1 AEAQRRLARVRLR
14 ASRRSRVGARRF
26 LQLPVQLRRRRLRQR
41 ERRRLHGRA
50 QQPRG
55 AARAGVLP
63 EARQGRRLS
72 HGGLGGPEPDDPAH
86 GHRQGGADDR
96 HRRRMGAARGSEQVG
111 GRRQVRHGIDPARRR
126 RPPREPRGSLDRR
139 HRAQRADRATE
150 GGARVPHV
158 VPDARPPARIYALW
172 RGAGSRRPRADAA
185 RAGPEVPLPQG
196 AKRQF
201 ARGQD
206 VRGHSRSSPD
216 VVDRVAAPQRMH
228 HRQERAGRSAQSS
241 GRRSAGPDR
250 AERTQ
255 DRPAAGSQMKVVRAG
270 AAAAGEA
277 IALPRLGYGGGSLFT
292 VRTER
297 DATQLLA
304 YAYDRGFR
312 YFDTAPLYSTGLGEH
327 FFGTALRQRRRDEFV
342 LSTKV
347 GRRLTPR
354 CVNPPPE
361 DRLSFEPW
369 YDYSYDGV
377 MRALEDSLQRLGL
390 CRADIVFIHDVN
402 PRWQGADYERRF
414 VEAMEG

>member
-1 AEAQRRLARVRLR
+1 
-14 ASRRSRVGARRF
+14 
-26 LQLPVQLRRRRLRQR
+26 
-41 ERRRLHGRA
+41 
-50 QQPRG
+50 
-55 AARAGVLP
+55 
-63 EARQGRRLS
+63 
-72 HGGLGGPEPDDPAH
+72 
-86 GHRQGGADDR
+86 
-96 HRRRMGAARGSEQVG
+96 
-111 GRRQVRHGIDPARRR
+111 
-126 RPPREPRGSLDRR
+126 
-139 HRAQRADRATE
+139 
-150 GGARVPHV
+150 
-158 VPDARPPARIYALW
+158 
-172 RGAGSRRPRADAA
+172 
-185 RAGPEVPLPQG
+185 
-196 AKRQF
+196 
-201 ARGQD
+201 
-206 VRGHSRSSPD
+206 
-216 VVDRVAAPQRMH
+216 
-228 HRQERAGRSAQSS
+228 
-241 GRRSAGPDR
+241 
-250 AERTQ
+250 
-255 DRPAAGSQMKVVRAG
+255 MKVVRAG

-312 YFDTAPLYSTGLGEH
+312 YFDTAPLYSSGLGEH

-347 GRRLTPR
+347 GRRLAPR

-414 VEAMEG
+414 VEAMEGAYPALERLRSEGVIRAIGVGVKGPDVCMRFARAGSFDCFMLAGGYTLLEHSQALEELLPHCAHSGIGVIVASPFNSGILATGAVAGATYFYAEAGPEIVERTRRLEAVCARHGTPLGAAALQFTLAHPAVVSAVCGYRTRQEVDTNLRWSTMPLPDALWQELKHEGLLPTHAPVGAVAA